1 MSSSSVSTRSTSQFS
16 SQFFEQSS
24 QAWRANK
31 RNVGQGYFRYARNA
45 FPSPAADV
53 VPLRRSTRNVDLE
66 STNVSVSV
74 SVSVAPV
81 LRRSARLAQLDA
93 KKPSASAS
101 QVYVAPTG
109 TRHSAR
115 IAAKY
120 Q

>member
-74 SVSVAPV
+74 APV